1 MIAEDEFG
9 LLESPVKREPVTT
22 DERLLSG
29 FREVMDFVI
38 EFDRQPA
45 LDAADIGET
54 KLAMRLRAMIGNEEQ
69 RLRLKEFDTLGLL
82 KEPDP
87 PATLAEV
94 VASDTSG
101 LLDDSEDIFAL
112 KHVPKSQTM
121 PEQVARRRPAA
132 DFEKFEPL
140 FKQCHADLRSGA
152 RKLLQFR
159 NPSEIEVGKMFV
171 LNGVLLYVAEMGQRE
186 LDKIRKANAR
196 TRCIFENGTES
207 DLLMQSLAS
216 NLYKDGRRVT
226 EPNEVT
232 LERMGLAPDTKV
244 TTRAAMA
251 LAPDTP
257 MASIYVLRSLSDDPQ
272 VRSLAHLYKIGSTKQ
287 TVEARTGGASKHTTF
302 LNAPV
307 EVVAEYSVPAGVEHK
322 VERLLHRLFSSVRLD
337 VWFEQRGVTVTEAN
351 EWFVV
356 PLKAIDEAVS
366 LIETEAIKDYEYD
379 ADTQAM
385 RLRS

>member
-9 LLESPVKREPVTT
+9 LLETPVKREPRTK
-22 DERLLSG
+22 DERLLAG
-29 FREVMDFVI
+29 FREVMEFVI

-45 LDAADIGET
+45 LDATDIGET

-82 KEPDP
+82 KEPEP

-101 LLDDSEDIFAL
+101 LLDDSEGIFAL

-121 PEQVARRRPAA
+121 PEQIARRRPTA

-226 EPNEVT
+226 EPNELT

-257 MASIYVLRSLSDDPQ
+257 MATVYVLRSLSDDPQ
-272 VRSLAHLYKIGSTKQ
+272 VRALPHLHKIGSTKQ
-287 TVEARTGGASKHTTF
+287 NVEARTAGAHKQTTF

-307 EVVAEYSVPAGVEHK
+307 EVVAEYAVPAGIEQK
-322 VERLLHRLFSSVRLD
+322 FERLLHRIFSGVRLD
-337 VWFEQRGVTVTEAN
+337 VWYEQSGATVAEAN

-356 PLKAIDEAVS
+356 PLRAIDDAIR

-379 ADTQAM
+379 VDIQAM

>member
-9 LLESPVKREPVTT
+9 LLNVPVKRAPLTA
-22 DERLLSG
+22 DDRLLAG
-29 FREVMDFVI
+29 FREVMEFVV
-38 EFDRQPA
+38 ESGREPA
-45 LDAADIGET
+45 IDSTDMGEA
-54 KLAMRLRAMIGNEEQ
+54 KLAMRLRAIVGNEEQ
-69 RLRLKEFDTLGLL
+69 RLRLEEFDTLGLL
-82 KEPDP
+82 NEPEP
-87 PATLAEV
+87 PATLAEA

-101 LLDDSEDIFAL
+101 LLDDSEGIFAL
-112 KHVPKSQTM
+112 KHVPKSQTV
-121 PEQVARRRPAA
+121 PEQIARRRPAP

-232 LERMGLAPDTKV
+232 LERMGLAPDTKS
-244 TTRAAMA
+244 AMD

-272 VRSLAHLYKIGSTKQ
+272 VQSLAHLYKIGSTKQ

-322 VERLLHRLFSSVRLD
+322 VERLLHRLFSRVRLD

-356 PLKAIDEAVS
+356 PLKAIDDAVS

-379 ADTQAM
+379 VDAQTM
-385 RLRS
+385 KLRA